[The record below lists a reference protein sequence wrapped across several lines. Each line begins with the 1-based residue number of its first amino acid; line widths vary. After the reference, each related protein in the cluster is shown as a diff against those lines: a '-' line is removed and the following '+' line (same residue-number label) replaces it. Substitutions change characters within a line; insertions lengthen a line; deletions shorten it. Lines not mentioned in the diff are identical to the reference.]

1 MNTGTMNTG
10 TMKKASHRKHR
21 IRSTRWT
28 VLGLLGILSMLGCAG
43 GGTSHGTSDDIQILR
58 LGHGLDTGHPVHR
71 AMELLGERLH
81 TLSQGKM
88 ELRIY
93 PSEQLG
99 SERECLEL
107 LQIGSLG
114 LTKVSAAVLEGF
126 APGFKVLG
134 TPYLFDD
141 RRHAYQV
148 LDGAVGR
155 RLLHSAEP
163 YRLRGLTFYDAGSRS
178 FYTRDR
184 PVHSPADLEGLKIRT
199 QESAT
204 AMGMVRALGGAATPI
219 AWGELYTAL
228 QQGVVDGAENN
239 PPSFYLSR
247 HYEVAKFYSLDE
259 HTSIPDVLLVSTQVW
274 NRLTPAQQGW
284 LQEAADASAV
294 FQRELWQQAEEEALA
309 AVQEAGV
316 EVIRPSKAA
325 FQQGVAEMTERFR
338 QDPDLGELIRDI
350 RASAEPAP
358 EASETPEQDMENPS

>member
-1 MNTGTMNTG
+1 MRFEN
-10 TMKKASHRKHR
+10 AL
-21 IRSTRWT
+21 RSR
-28 VLGLLGILSMLGCAG
+28 LSRPGLLLLVGLPAALSILACG
-43 GGTSHGTSDDIQILR
+43 GSTGETVLR
-58 LGHGLDTGHPVHR
+58 LGHGLDTGHPVHQ
-71 AMELLGERLH
+71 AMEHMAERLAE
-81 TLSQGKM
+81 LSGGSL

-114 LTKVSAAVLEGF
+114 LTKVSAAVLESF

-141 RRHAYQV
+141 RDHADRV
-148 LDGAVGR
+148 LDGPIGR
-155 RLLHSAEP
+155 GLLESAEP
-163 YRLRGLTFYDAGSRS
+163 FRLRGLAFYDAGSRS
-178 FYTRDR
+178 FYTRER
-184 PVHSPADLEGLKIRT
+184 PVHSPADLVGLKIRT

-219 AWGELYTAL
+219 SWGELYTAL

-274 NRLTPAQQGW
+274 NRLSAEQQDW

-294 FQRELWQQAEEEALA
+294 FQRRLWREAEVEALE
-309 AVQEAGV
+309 AVQAAGV
-316 EVIRPSKAA
+316 EVIRPEKGP
-325 FQQGVAEMTERFR
+325 FQEGVAELTESFR
-338 QDPDLGELIRDI
+338 QDPALAELLDAI
-350 RASAEPAP
+350 RADASASPVEISGEPA
-358 EASETPEQDMENPS
+358 EETLEQPAEDPS